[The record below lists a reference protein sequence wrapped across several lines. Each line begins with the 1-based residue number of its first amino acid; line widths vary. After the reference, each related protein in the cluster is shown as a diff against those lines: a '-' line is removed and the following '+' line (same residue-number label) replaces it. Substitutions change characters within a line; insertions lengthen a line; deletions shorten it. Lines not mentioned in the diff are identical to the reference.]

1 MIAIIQMV
9 SLVYVV
15 AFEVSFGRNYNLHSV
30 VRHFLERTHLQDMNF
45 VSCKGNKRGKQS
57 LYYLV
62 IYPAVI
68 QLGGHAEV

>member
-1 MIAIIQMV
+1 MIAIIQMA
-9 SLVYVV
+9 SCVYVI

-30 VRHFLERTHLQDMNF
+30 VRLFLESTHLQGMNF
-45 VSCKGNKRGKQS
+45 VSRKGNKRGKQS

-68 QLGGHAEV
+68 QLGCHAKA